1 MSKSTTFTVSLD
13 EDAYGVFQA
22 ASEIV
27 SKAGIRVP
35 TGQLVQT
42 MINAEMSRLS
52 AREIAQRFLK
62 SIMKQIG
69 ALAGQNP
76 DDDEDDTIPAFPL
89 QKRSSLSSEEEEPS
103 TSTATGPNGRNAVR

>member
-22 ASEIV
+22 AEIV

-35 TGQLVQT
+35 TGQLVQP

-69 ALAGQNP
+69 ALVIGA
-76 DDDEDDTIPAFPL
+76 
-89 QKRSSLSSEEEEPS
+89 KKSLVFT
-103 TSTATGPNGRNAVR
+103 TS

>member
-1 MSKSTTFTVSLD
+1 MNKSTSVTVSLD

-42 MINAEMSRLS
+42 ILNAEISRLS
-52 AREIAQRFLK
+52 DREIAQRFLK
-62 SIMKQIG
+62 SIMKHVG
-69 ALAGQNP
+69 ALSGENP
-76 DDDEDDTIPAFPL
+76 DDEEDDIIP
-89 QKRSSLSSEEEEPS
+89 SSSSP
-103 TSTATGPNGRNAVR
+103 RNE

>member
-1 MSKSTTFTVSLD
+1 MGGKFHRHHPAKIHRGESQLIVMSKSTTVTVSLD

-62 SIMKQIG
+62 SIMKQVG
-69 ALAGQNP
+69 VLSGQNP
-76 DDDEDDTIPAFPL
+76 DDDEDDII
-89 QKRSSLSSEEEEPS
+89 SSISAPREE
-103 TSTATGPNGRNAVR
+103 

>member
-13 EDAYGVFQA
+13 EDAYGVFQS
-22 ASEIV
+22 ASEVV

-62 SIMKQIG
+62 SIMKNWY
-69 ALAGQNP
+69 A
-76 DDDEDDTIPAFPL
+76 
-89 QKRSSLSSEEEEPS
+89 SLSSILKS
-103 TSTATGPNGRNAVR
+103 TPGSKLS

>member
-1 MSKSTTFTVSLD
+1 MNKSTTVTVSLD
-13 EDAYGVFQA
+13 EDAYSVFQA

-42 MINAEMSRLS
+42 MLNAEMSRLS

-62 SIMKQIG
+62 SIMKQVG
-69 ALAGQNP
+69 ALSGENLE
-76 DDDEDDTIPAFPL
+76 DDDETESISGIRAPRA
-89 QKRSSLSSEEEEPS
+89 E
-103 TSTATGPNGRNAVR
+103 

>member
-1 MSKSTTFTVSLD
+1 MSKSTTVSVSLD

-27 SKAGIRVP
+27 SKAGTRVP

-42 MINAEMSRLS
+42 MLNAEIPRLS

-62 SIMKQIG
+62 SIMKQVG
-69 ALAGQNP
+69 ALTSQNP
-76 DDDEDDTIPAFPL
+76 DDDEDDTIPSISAP
-89 QKRSSLSSEEEEPS
+89 KAE
-103 TSTATGPNGRNAVR
+103 